1 MTSPAIDPMRQAMS
15 GFMLNRRNAVQALL
29 AISASGAL
37 AACGNADEAVT
48 DAATDDLRYAGGARF
63 FSEDEMTKIAAIA
76 DTIIPTTDT
85 PGAVAAGVP
94 DVLQKLASE
103 WGDDNYR
110 QYWRGGL
117 RTLSAALDGMAGES
131 FAGLPQ
137 AAREATLG
145 QHDAKVFGGD
155 VEDGFYKDMKRTVAT
170 AYYMSE
176 PGATQELAYEP
187 VPGEWIGVAP
197 ISEYP
202 KTWAT

>member
-1 MTSPAIDPMRQAMS
+1 MTDSMYGLSM
-15 GFMLNRRNAVQALL
+15 NRRGAIQALL
-29 AISASGAL
+29 AISATGAL
-37 AACGNADEAVT
+37 AACGNSGDAVTT

-63 FSEDEMTKIAAIA
+63 FSEDEMSQLSALA

-94 DVLQKLASE
+94 DTLQKLASE
-103 WGDDNYR
+103 WGDDTYR
-110 QYWRGGL
+110 RYWRQGL
-117 RTLSAALDGMAGES
+117 RDLTGKLDAAAGES
-131 FAGLPQ
+131 FAALP
-137 AAREATLG
+137 AEAREAALG
-145 QHDAKVFGGD
+145 RHDANVFAGD
-155 VEDGFYKDMKRTVAT
+155 VEDGFYKDLKRTVAT

-197 ISEYP
+197 ISDYP